1 MSHNKLRIMHSIHPL
16 FDCLFAVIKFNSFD
30 SLDMK
35 FFSFDI
41 YIMKNDPSLE
51 ADYVEIH
58 QK

>member
-1 MSHNKLRIMHSIHPL
+1 MNSIHPL